1 MSFMKNSKMERIIVK
16 YLSAQ
21 ATHIETE
28 KLLEWLKEPENIIIY
43 NLYVK
48 VNYAADYELKKF
60 DTAKA
65 KREVIQFIYDDKNIQ
80 LKRKRNLVLK
90 FAALLILLI
99 GISHLFSR
107 IETANSET
115 TALIAKTDIITLEL
129 QDGTVVFLN
138 PEDSTR
144 IKNIY
149 GRIVGNHKRTQLVY
163 TSSNR
168 HNKIEYNTL
177 KVPNGK
183 RFNVTLSDG
192 TLVYLNA
199 GSTLKYPI
207 DFIEGKARKVF
218 LSGEA
223 YFDVFSD
230 RKHPFIVNINKVNVK
245 ALGTEFNITSYPE
258 DNSINTVLVE
268 GSVKI
273 YEKGKEDQISS
284 STVIKPNY
292 LAVWDKKQ
300 ESISVKSVDS
310 KIYTSWLSGKLIFR
324 NTKFKEIRKVLER
337 KYNIKII
344 NYSSALDEQ
353 LFDATFDI
361 ESIEQILNSF
371 SSVYKINYKIEDKV
385 VIINN

>member
-1 MSFMKNSKMERIIVK
+1 MEGIIVK
-16 YLSAQ
+16 YLSTQ
-21 ATHIETE
+21 ATPIETE

-60 DTAKA
+60 DTEKA
-65 KREVIQFIYDDKNIQ
+65 KRGVIQFIHNDKNIQ
-80 LKRKRNLVLK
+80 LKRKRNLVLR
-90 FAALLILLI
+90 FAAVLILLI
-99 GISHLFSR
+99 GISQLFNS
-107 IETANSET
+107 IETDNLERT
-115 TALIAKTDIITLEL
+115 TLIAKTDIITLQL
-129 QDGTVVFLN
+129 QDGTVVSLD
-138 PEDSTR
+138 PEDSTK
-144 IKNIY
+144 IKNIN
-149 GRIVGNHKRTQLVY
+149 GRIVGNQKRTQLVY

-230 RKHPFIVNINKVNVK
+230 KKHPFIVNINKVNVK

-284 STVIKPNY
+284 SKVIKPNY
-292 LAVWDKKQ
+292 LAVWDKKK

-344 NYSSALDEQ
+344 NNSSALDEQ

-371 SSVYKINYKIEDKV
+371 SSIYTINYKIEDNV